1 MHISAKV
8 DYGVRALVA
17 LAAEGGGPLAGATI
31 AQGEGLPAKFLEG
44 ILSELRRAGL
54 VASQRGAEG
63 GYRLTRPASEIT
75 LADVFRAVDGPLA
88 EVRGERPETL
98 TYDGAAVHVREVW
111 IAVRASLRAVLEHTT
126 LADVASGQ
134 LPPAVRRLSTD
145 PDAWLSHTPPIPEP
159 RLPLGVPTVG

>member
-17 LAAEGGGPLAGATI
+17 LAAEGGGPVAGAAL
-31 AQGEGLPAKFLEG
+31 AQSEGLPAKFLEG
-44 ILSELRRAGL
+44 ILAELRRAGI

-63 GYRLTRPASEIT
+63 GYRLARPAAEIS
-75 LADVFRAVDGPLA
+75 LADIFRAIDGPLA
-88 EVRGERPETL
+88 EVRGERPETVP
-98 TYDGAAVHVREVW
+98 YDGAAMHLQEVW

-126 LADVASGQ
+126 LADVATGN
-134 LPPAVRRLSTD
+134 LPPAVRGLSAD

-159 RLPLGVPTVG
+159 RLPVGAPRTD